1 MKILSHKLCHDD
13 GQPMEFRRSP
23 NQSGPISPEFLVI
36 HYTAGSS
43 AGSSIDWLCQP
54 RAQASAH
61 LVVAR
66 DGQVTQLVA
75 FNRKAWHAGTSQWDG
90 RRGVNGFSIGIELD
104 NAGRLEG
111 EPGRWVNWQGK
122 AIPDEEVVERVH
134 PGDGVT
140 SGWHT
145 YTPQQLEAASEISSL
160 LVEKYGLRDVVGHE
174 DVSPGRKVDPGP
186 SFPMR
191 SFRSLVMGRAND
203 QGDVFET
210 TAPLNIRVGP
220 GTRHERLPAS
230 PLPPGTPVEV
240 LKANGIWRQV
250 DVLEPVGG
258 ENDVV
263 GWVHGRY
270 LKMG

>member
-1 MKILSHKLCHDD
+1 MKILSHKLCDDD
-13 GQPMEFRRSP
+13 GQPTGFHRSP
-23 NQSGPISPEFLVI
+23 NQSGEISPEFLVI
-36 HYTAGSS
+36 HYTAGTNSQ
-43 AGSSIDWLCQP
+43 GSVDWLCQP

-61 LVVAR
+61 LVIGR
-66 DGQVTQLVA
+66 DGQVVQLVA

-90 RRGVNGFSIGIELD
+90 RRGVNAFSIGIELD
-104 NAGRLEG
+104 NAGRLDGKEG
-111 EPGRWVNWQGK
+111 QWVSWQGV
-122 AIPDEEVVERVH
+122 AIPDEEVVERAH

-145 YTPQQLEAASEISSL
+145 YSALQLAAVSEISSL
-160 LVEKYGLRDVVGHE
+160 LVEKYGLRDVIGHE

-191 SFRSLVMGRAND
+191 SFRSAVMGRADD
-203 QGDVFET
+203 QGDLFET
-210 TAPLNIRVGP
+210 TAALNIRVGP
-220 GTRHERLPAS
+220 GTAHSRLPAS
-230 PLPPGTPVEV
+230 PLPLGTAVEV
-240 LKANGIWRQV
+240 LATKGIWRQV
-250 DVLEPVGG
+250 DVLDPIEG